1 MGGYE
6 ETHWADAEKQIK
18 HFRETLSAMPVEDRA
33 TKAMKEIAVQLIW
46 LNAHLNELHDAVHR
60 IADNQ

>member
-33 TKAMKEIAVQLIW
+33 TKAMKRL
-46 LNAHLNELHDAVHR
+46 R
-60 IADNQ
+60 SSSFG